1 MLQSAMSKLDENSNS
16 LKNGSGQLSK
26 GLREFKNQ
34 SGILNSLSQVK
45 EKAVIPFSNAINS
58 LNEGLKKMDSSTDQL
73 KEGSDKLT
81 SSQKEFSSKLG
92 EFKQKG
98 IDELEN
104 KTRNINTFKDIID
117 VMFDM
122 SKQNASLTGTDDNFD
137 TKSRI
142 IEKIK

>member
-1 MLQSAMSKLDENSNS
+1 
-16 LKNGSGQLSK
+16 
-26 GLREFKNQ
+26 
-34 SGILNSLSQVK
+34 
-45 EKAVIPFSNAINS
+45 
-58 LNEGLKKMDSSTDQL
+58 MDSSTGQL

-104 KTRNINTFKDIID
+104 KTKEVNEFKDILDI
-117 VMFDM
+117 MLSM
-122 SKQNASLTGTDDNFD
+122 SKQDASFSGTDDNFD

>member
-1 MLQSAMSKLDENSNS
+1 MSKLSSVPLNEASCFDIESIIS
-16 LKNGSGQLSK
+16 IIS
-26 GLREFKNQ
+26 
-34 SGILNSLSQVK
+34 LNSLSQVK

-104 KTRNINTFKDIID
+104 KTKNINTFKDIID
-117 VMFDM
+117 VMFGM

>member
-1 MLQSAMSKLDENSNS
+1 MI
-16 LKNGSGQLSK
+16 
-26 GLREFKNQ
+26 EFKNQ

-98 IDELEN
+98 IDVLEN

-142 IEKIK
+142 IEKSIKIFLT

>member
-1 MLQSAMSKLDENSNS
+1 
-16 LKNGSGQLSK
+16 
-26 GLREFKNQ
+26 
-34 SGILNSLSQVK
+34 
-45 EKAVIPFSNAINS
+45 
-58 LNEGLKKMDSSTDQL
+58 MDSSTDQL

-104 KTRNINTFKDIID
+104 KTKNINTFKDIID
-117 VMFDM
+117 VMFGM